1 MPFNNGTSYRGMEI
15 KYNNLLNGKV
25 TCGENKDSITV
36 GNKTLEFTINIV
48 HSYVST
54 VVNPTITGS
63 GYTEHKCVYC
73 GDTYRDSYVDKLGQD
88 VYGSVYLINSKYG
101 GVDLNRPLE
110 DVDIYNSEGKYVGS
124 TDKNGTF
131 SVEYAYDLSL
141 IHI

>member
-1 MPFNNGTSYRGMEI
+1 MEI

-36 GNKTLEFTINIV
+36 GNKTLEFTINVV

-88 VYGSVYLINSKYG
+88 VYGSVYLINSKTA
-101 GVDLNRPLE
+101 VW
-110 DVDIYNSEGKYVGS
+110 
-124 TDKNGTF
+124 T
-131 SVEYAYDLSL
+131 
-141 IHI
+141 